1 MMAQP
6 LTAKIRRV
14 DDTLSRLVE
23 RRGGSDDPADV
34 LRTTESIDRWLDER
48 IVLMKSRDG
57 DPELASLSASGERR
71 G

>member
-14 DDTLSRLVE
+14 DDTLRKLVE
-23 RRGGSDDPADV
+23 RRGDNDDPAYA
-34 LRTTESIDRWLDER
+34 LRTAESIDRWLDER
-48 IVLMKSRDG
+48 IVLMRSRDG
-57 DPELASLSASGERR
+57 DPALVTTGERR

>member
-1 MMAQP
+1 MAQP

-14 DDTLSRLVE
+14 DDTLRKLAE
-23 RRGGSDDPADV
+23 RRGDTDDPADV

-48 IVLMKSRDG
+48 IVLMRSRDDG
-57 DPELASLSASGERR
+57 PELATTGERR